1 MTGLAK
7 IVFVA
12 LVVVLVSIWVVGQ
25 LFAQG
30 LLPAPF
36 IYSGNVTAG
45 GFPVP
50 DVTPTPVPSASIT
63 VLDGTWRRIAPTV
76 FSRGAV

>member
-45 GFPVP
+45 GFP
-50 DVTPTPVPSASIT
+50 
-63 VLDGTWRRIAPTV
+63 
-76 FSRGAV
+76 